1 MRLLISATLLSTAV
15 VLSACSS
22 SVQRFDYYSQDRP
35 YSGLGM
41 SHDAAPQS
49 PRR

>member
-1 MRLLISATLLSTAV
+1 MRPLICATLLSAAV
-15 VLSACSS
+15 LLSACSS

-41 SHDAAPQS
+41 SQDAAP
-49 PRR
+49 PAARR